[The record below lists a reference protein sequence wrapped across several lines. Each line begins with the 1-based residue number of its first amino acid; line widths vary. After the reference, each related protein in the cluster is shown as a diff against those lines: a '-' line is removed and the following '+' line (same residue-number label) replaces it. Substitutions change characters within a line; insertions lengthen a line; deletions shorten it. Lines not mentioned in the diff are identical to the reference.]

1 MNKHLSENDVEFYQR
16 TDEVLHYLWDPIGV
30 AGIPQAR
37 DEYDA
42 YFPHVFSML
51 KQGLDRSAIS
61 DYLVSIEHDH
71 MGLTISDR
79 SRERTLEIADILID
93 HKQCI
98 EERVMR

>member
-1 MNKHLSENDVEFYQR
+1 MDKHLSKNDAELYR
-16 TDEVLHYLWDPIGV
+16 LTDEVLHYLWDPIGV

-51 KQGLDRSAIS
+51 KQEVDRTAIS
-61 DYLVSIEHDH
+61 DYLVSIERDY

-79 SRERTLEIADILID
+79 SRERTLEIADILIG

-98 EERVMR
+98 EERIMR